1 MSVRHYKNWL
11 GPQIDRFLFTLCTK
25 KYIFSPPHRDAQRLR
40 EQRPHGEKNINMEMG
55 KYSKYIFGKFA
66 CAIETCIF
74 YVRGEAYIYIYFY
87 NDLLTY
93 LDLYEYKVI
102 NQLWRPPH
110 LEHPKTLQHILER
123 GNTKG
128 R

>member
-1 MSVRHYKNWL
+1 MMFWVSVRHYKNWL
-11 GPQIDRFLFTLCTK
+11 GPQIDQCLFTLCTK

-74 YVRGEAYIYIYFY
+74 YVSGEAYISIMVYWRIYIYM
-87 NDLLTY
+87 
-93 LDLYEYKVI
+93 
-102 NQLWRPPH
+102 
-110 LEHPKTLQHILER
+110 
-123 GNTKG
+123 NTKLSIDPHT
-128 R
+128 